1 MSATVSKA
9 TTFSQNKIHPKKFA
23 LWVACGSMLM
33 MFAGLSSAYM
43 VREAAGNWLEFQLPG
58 IFSLSTVIIL
68 LSSVA
73 LHISFSQFKS
83 GKEKAYKGF
92 LLIALFLGLAFIVTQ
107 YQGWQAMV
115 EMGVPLKT
123 NPSGDFIYVI
133 SGIHAAHVLG
143 GVGTLI
149 VAIIHAFALPFQVT
163 SGRKLRF
170 ELTLTFWHFV
180 DFLWLYLFTFL
191 SM

>member
-1 MSATVSKA
+1 MSATVTD
-9 TTFSQNKIHPKKFA
+9 TTFTQNKIHPKKFA

-43 VREAAGNWLEFQLPG
+43 VREVAGNWLEFQLPTTFK
-58 IFSLSTVIIL
+58 ISTAVIL
-68 LSSVA
+68 LSSAA
-73 LHISFSQFKS
+73 LHFSFLQFKK
-83 GKEKAYKGF
+83 GHERNYKIF
-92 LLIALFLGLAFIVTQ
+92 LIAALVLGLGFVVTQ
-107 YQGWQAMV
+107 YQGWLAMV

-143 GVGTLI
+143 GIGTLI
-149 VAIIHAFALPFQVT
+149 VALIHAFGLPFQVT
-163 SGRKLRF
+163 PGRKLRF
-170 ELTLTFWHFV
+170 ELTVTFWHFV
-180 DFLWLYLFTFL
+180 DFLWLYLFFFL

>member
-1 MSATVSKA
+1 MAATVSD
-9 TTFSQNKIHPKKFA
+9 TTYTRNKIHPKKFA

-43 VREAAGNWLEFQLPG
+43 VREASGNWLEFRLPQV
-58 IFSLSTVIIL
+58 FNLSTIIIL

-73 LHISFSQFKS
+73 LHFSFIQFKR
-83 GKEKAYKGF
+83 ENERNYK
-92 LLIALFLGLAFIVTQ
+92 LFLVLALLLGFAFIVTQ
-107 YQGWQAMV
+107 YQGWLAMV

-143 GVGTLI
+143 GIGTLI
-149 VAIIHAFALPFQVT
+149 VALIHAFALPFQVT
-163 SGRKLRF
+163 PGRKLRF

-180 DFLWLYLFTFL
+180 DFLWIYLFVFL